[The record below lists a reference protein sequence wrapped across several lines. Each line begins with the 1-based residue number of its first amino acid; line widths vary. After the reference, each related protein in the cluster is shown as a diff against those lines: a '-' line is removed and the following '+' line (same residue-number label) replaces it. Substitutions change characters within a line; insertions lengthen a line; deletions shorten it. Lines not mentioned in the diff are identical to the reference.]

1 MQKTMKVK
9 VMRQSVS
16 LTLYACCESLI
27 GSRRISPAAKTNQ
40 YVKNLSLFLLSK
52 KDLTMHGIYFFT
64 QLSNKTANGQHAGSE
79 NIITKNYE
87 KQSADQAYCH
97 GMGIDR
103 TNLMTN

>member
-1 MQKTMKVK
+1 MQKAIKVK
-9 VMRQSVS
+9 IERKDVS
-16 LTLYACCESLI
+16 PTLSAPCESLI
-27 GSRRISPAAKTNQ
+27 GSRGPSPAAKTNQ

-64 QLSNKTANGQHAGSE
+64 QLSNKTADGQHAGGE
-79 NIITKNYE
+79 NIIAKNNE